1 MKNKFSVG
9 KAVRMLTAAVDTF
22 VIPVLLTAAVLPV
35 FHRTNRHR
43 AAPLLFLLFVLLLFA
58 VRYIHKHIIQK
69 RQMLN
74 DRENIILD
82 RIILA
87 EDEELQ
93 RVMGEGFILIRKSE
107 PDLFELSAAIK
118 GNAKSVGLLKCD
130 EQTVGF
136 LKRNAPETVIYTRKD
151 LLERFDRNVRKAY
164 GRAFVITETIVSVN
178 RYFLLGVIFLCS
190 SFWLGP
196 KIYYRTISGICLLFA
211 LFTGFFDKHIGR
223 KKL

>member
-9 KAVRMLTAAVDTF
+9 KAVRAITATVDTF
-22 VIPVLLTAAVLPV
+22 VIPLLLTAAVLPA

-43 AAPLLFLLFVLLLFA
+43 AAPFLFLLFVLFFLA
-58 VRYIHKHIIQK
+58 MRYIHKQILMK

-74 DRENIILD
+74 DRESIILD

-87 EDEELQ
+87 DDEELQ
-93 RVMGEGFILIRKSE
+93 RVMGEGFVLIRKSE

-118 GNAKSVGLLKCD
+118 ENAKSVGLLKCD
-130 EQTVGF
+130 EQTLGF

-151 LLERFDRNVRKAY
+151 LLERFDRKVRKTH
-164 GRAFVITETIVSVN
+164 GRAFVIAETIISVN
-178 RYFLLGVIFLCS
+178 RYFLLGVMFLCS
-190 SFWLGP
+190 SFWLGS

-211 LFTGFFDKHIGR
+211 LFTGFFDKQFGR